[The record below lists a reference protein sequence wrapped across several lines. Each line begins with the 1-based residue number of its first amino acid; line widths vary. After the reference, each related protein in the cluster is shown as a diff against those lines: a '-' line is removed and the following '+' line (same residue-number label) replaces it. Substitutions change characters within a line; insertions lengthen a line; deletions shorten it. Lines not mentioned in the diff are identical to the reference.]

1 MSPLLRAE
9 WIRFRR
15 RSSIQVIVLA
25 VPALAA
31 FMFLSGSAAVGPEPP
46 PFDPAAVRAELIA
59 QGYGQGLPPD
69 QLEQALNDA
78 VEAQRFPVE
87 LAREQYR
94 LARSAFAFPHGIVTL
109 FGNGT
114 LVVLAV
120 LLLTATSLG
129 DEFGW
134 GTIRTVLLAS
144 NHRARILLLRLGV
157 ILGIGA
163 ALLAMLG
170 VLGVVLPLIVT
181 ALGAPAVDVP
191 PLHIGA
197 LGVLVLGTLE
207 ATFMVLAFGA
217 MVTVLVRSGS
227 LTLVLLLVYVALEAG
242 VLTLLLRFAPFQEGG
257 GLVWLLDA
265 FPLRGFT
272 RLTGIAGQVAAGLP
286 QFPGESVPTDLSATF
301 VPLVAFLLWG
311 AFFLAIAYR
320 RFTRMDI
327 VE

>member
-1 MSPLLRAE
+1 MSALLRAE

-15 RSSIQVIVLA
+15 RGSIQVIVLA
-25 VPALAA
+25 VPLLAI
-31 FMFLSGSAAVGPEPP
+31 FMFLSGYASIGPQPP
-46 PFDPAAVRAELIA
+46 AFDAAAVRAELIA

-69 QLEQALNDA
+69 ELEKALDDA

-87 LAREQYR
+87 IKLEQYR
-94 LARSAFAFPHGIVTL
+94 LARSAFAFPQAIVTL
-109 FGNGT
+109 LSSGT
-114 LVVLAV
+114 LILLAI
-120 LLLTATSLG
+120 LLLMATSLG

-144 NHRARILLLRLGV
+144 NHRARILLIRLGV
-157 ILGIGA
+157 ILGIGVGLVA
-163 ALLAMLG
+163 VLA
-170 VLGVVLPLIVT
+170 VLGAVLPLLVS
-181 ALGAPAVDVP
+181 ALGAPPVDVP
-191 PLHIGA
+191 SLHSGA

-207 ATFMVLAFGA
+207 AIFMVLAFGA

-227 LTLVLLLVYVALEAG
+227 LTLVLLLVYVAIEAG
-242 VLTLLLRFAPFQEGG
+242 ILTLFVRFAPFQEGG
-257 GLVWLLDA
+257 DLAWVLDA

-272 RLTGIAGQVAAGLP
+272 RLTTIAGEIAAGLP
-286 QFPGESVPTDLSATF
+286 HFAGEALPTDLSPTF
-301 VPLVAFLLWG
+301 VPLVAFVLWG

>member
-1 MSPLLRAE
+1 VSRLLRAE

-25 VPALAA
+25 VPLLAA
-31 FMFLSGSAAVGPEPP
+31 FMFLSGSASVGPEPP
-46 PFDPAAVRAELIA
+46 AFDPVAVRAELLA

-78 VEAQRFPVE
+78 VEAQRVPVE
-87 LAREQYR
+87 LALEQYR
-94 LARSAFAFPHGIVTL
+94 LARSAFAFPQGIVTL
-109 FGNGT
+109 ISSGT
-114 LVVLAV
+114 LVLLGV

-144 NHRARILLLRLGV
+144 NHRARILLLRLGM
-157 ILGIGA
+157 LFGIGA
-163 ALLAMLG
+163 ALLAVLG
-170 VLGVVLPLIVT
+170 LLGVVLPLVVS

-191 PLHIGA
+191 PLHLGA

-227 LTLVLLLVYVALEAG
+227 LTLVLLLVYVALEAS
-242 VLTLLLRFAPFQEGG
+242 VLTVLLRFAPFQEGG

-272 RLTGIAGQVAAGLP
+272 RLTGVAGQMAAGLP
-286 QFPGESVPTDLSATF
+286 HFPGEVVPTDLSSTF
-301 VPLVAFLLWG
+301 VSLVAFLVWG
-311 AFFLAIAYR
+311 GLFLAIAYR